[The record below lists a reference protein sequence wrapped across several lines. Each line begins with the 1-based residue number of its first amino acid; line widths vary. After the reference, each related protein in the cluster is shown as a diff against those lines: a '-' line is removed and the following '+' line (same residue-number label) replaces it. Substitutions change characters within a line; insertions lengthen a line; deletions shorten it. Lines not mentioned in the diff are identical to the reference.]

1 MRRSSLIPVTG
12 VEGRQLLLVTPCQLL
27 ALLLLTLQQF
37 TQFRIIF
44 ERVRRGCGCR

>member
-1 MRRSSLIPVTG
+1 MRWSSLVPVTG

-27 ALLLLTLQQF
+27 ALLFLALKQF

-44 ERVRRGCGCR
+44 ERIRRGCGCR